1 MGDFIMA
8 KAEWGLKRTCPDTG
22 KRFYDLNKVPIVSPY
37 TGKDISQEVM
47 TEFTKKQPK
56 DLPKVKEPKVENNDE
71 ILTIDDEDLILE
83 DDAQTEE
90 LDDELLE
97 EDDPDTVPL
106 EDITD
111 VPTNDN
117 EEN

>member
-1 MGDFIMA
+1 MA

-37 TGKDISQEVM
+37 TGKDISQEIA
-47 TEFTKKQPK
+47 TEISKKQPK
-56 DLPKVKEPKVENNDE
+56 DLQKAKEPKVDPNDE
-71 ILTIDDEDLILE
+71 ILDINDEDLILE
-83 DDAQTEE
+83 DDNQSEE
-90 LDDELLE
+90 LEDELLE
-97 EDDPDTVPL
+97 EDDTDTVPL

-111 VPTNDN
+111 VPSNEN

>member
-1 MGDFIMA
+1 MA
-8 KAEWGLKRTCPDTG
+8 RAEWGLKRTCPDTG
-22 KRFYDLNKVPIVSPY
+22 KRFYDLNKVPIISPY
-37 TGKDISQEVM
+37 TGKDISQDVLVEVS
-47 TEFTKKQPK
+47 KKQPK
-56 DLPKVKEPKVENNDE
+56 DLKKAKETKADATDE

-83 DDAQTEE
+83 DDTQAKE

-97 EDDPDTVPL
+97 EDDTDTVPL

-111 VPTNDN
+111 VPSNES

>member
-1 MGDFIMA
+1 MA

-22 KRFYDLNKVPIVSPY
+22 KRFYDLNKAPIVSPY
-37 TGKDISQEVM
+37 TGKDLSQEII
-47 TEFTKKQPK
+47 TENTKKQDK
-56 DLPKVKEPKVENNDE
+56 DLKKAKEPKVESSDE
-71 ILTIDDEDLILE
+71 ILDINDEDLILE
-83 DDAQTEE
+83 EDTQAEE

-97 EDDPDTVPL
+97 EDDTDTVPL

-111 VPTNDN
+111 VPSNDS

>member
-1 MGDFIMA
+1 MA

-37 TGKDISQEVM
+37 TGKDISPEIL
-47 TEFTKKQPK
+47 TEIVKKQSK
-56 DLPKVKEPKVENNDE
+56 DLQKAKEPKVESPDE

-83 DDAQTEE
+83 DGDQAEE

-97 EDDPDTVPL
+97 DDDADTVPL

-111 VPTNDN
+111 VPSGDN

>member
-1 MGDFIMA
+1 MA

-37 TGKDISQEVM
+37 TGKDISQEIL
-47 TEFTKKQPK
+47 TDITKKQPK
-56 DLPKVKEPKVENNDE
+56 DLKKVKEPKVDPADE
-71 ILTIDDEDLILE
+71 ILDINDEDLILE
-83 DDAQTEE
+83 EETQAEE

-97 EDDPDTVPL
+97 EDDTDTVPL

-111 VPTNDN
+111 VPSNDN